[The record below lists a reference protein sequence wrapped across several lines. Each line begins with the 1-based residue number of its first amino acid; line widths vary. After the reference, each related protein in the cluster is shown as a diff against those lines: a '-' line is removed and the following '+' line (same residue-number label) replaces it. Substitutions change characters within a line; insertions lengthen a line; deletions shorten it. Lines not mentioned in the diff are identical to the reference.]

1 MEFVVAGITA
11 APWALIAWGIVIGL
25 IFSLVGAAGGILASV
40 GLISIF
46 AISDANLVKPMA
58 QILTLLVPIIAV
70 PAYYRQK
77 RLVVS
82 LVIVLAAGGIVGS
95 IIGSTLSLHYLD
107 DLSEFKPVLAIFTLA
122 IALQMFWQMRPGG
135 NKERDSDKASAM
147 FQDML
152 QEGGDVWTIGV
163 AHGRMSWK
171 WIPFDFAG
179 YQFGYAPWQPF
190 VAGMLIAFVSSA
202 LGIGGGF
209 LLVPFMAQWLGMPMY
224 IVAGTAAFTIIIS
237 SATSVLN
244 YIYLGVQLDWPMLGL
259 LLTGTAV
266 GAILGPR
273 LGTILPERILRGL
286 LAVILL
292 FIGLRYGGM
301 F

>member
-1 MEFVVAGITA
+1 MEFVISGITA
-11 APWALIAWGIVIGL
+11 EPWALIAWGIFIGL
-25 IFSLVGAAGGILASV
+25 VFSLVGAAGGILASV
-40 GLISIF
+40 GLISVF
-46 AISDANLVKPMA
+46 AIQNANLVKPMA

-70 PAYYRQK
+70 PAYYRQR

-82 LVIVLAAGGIVGS
+82 LVAFLAAGGIVGS
-95 IIGSTLSLHYLD
+95 LIGSTLSHTYLKNMD
-107 DLSEFKPVLAIFTLA
+107 DFKPVFAIFTLI
-122 IALQMFWQMRPGG
+122 IAAQMFWQLRPGG
-135 NKERDSDKASAM
+135 KKDTDSDKASAM

-152 QEGGDVWTIGV
+152 KEGGDVWTIGV

-171 WIPFDFAG
+171 RIPFDFAG

-190 VAGMLIAFVSSA
+190 LVGMLIAIVSSA
-202 LGIGGGF
+202 LGVGGGF
-209 LLVPFMAQWLGMPMY
+209 LLVPFMAQWLGLPMY

-244 YIYLGVQLDWPMLGL
+244 YMYLGVQMDWPLLGL

-273 LGTILPERILRGL
+273 LGTVLPERILRAI

-292 FIGLRYGGM
+292 FIGLRYTGL